1 MTARDEPERLSLI
14 VHEVRS
20 PTAALSAIAVALSDD
35 GIDEETTRNLL
46 RLAVAACRGIERI
59 VDRAAV
65 GSLRIEDVD
74 VASIA
79 RDAAT
84 AAALGGAR
92 VRLEAHG
99 DLPMLRGDPVR
110 LRQALDNLVANAVS
124 HSRTGDEIVISASG
138 HLSTVVVS
146 VTDRGVGIPLVEQD
160 RIFDAGVRLGTG
172 QSGEGL
178 GLAVARSVAEAHGGT
193 LTVESIPDQ
202 GATFVLALPRP
213 GT

>member
-1 MTARDEPERLSLI
+1 MTARDERERLSLI

-35 GIDEETTRNLL
+35 GIDEQTTRNLL
-46 RLAVAACRGIERI
+46 ELAIAACRGIERI
-59 VDRAAV
+59 VEGTAV

-92 VRLEAHG
+92 VRLEVHG
-99 DLPMLRGDPVR
+99 NVPTIRGDPVR

-124 HSRTGDEIVISASG
+124 HSLTGDEILVSAGG
-138 HLSTVVVS
+138 HRSTLVVS
-146 VTDRGVGIPLVEQD
+146 VSDRGVGIPLVEQD
-160 RIFDAGVRLGTG
+160 RIFQAGVRLGTG

-193 LTVESIPDQ
+193 LTVESIPDE